1 MLNLAC
7 LCGEVRIRVDKR
19 PDFINECN
27 CSLCSKT
34 GARWGYFHPSE
45 VTVEGAT
52 NGYSRADKDAP
63 NAVVQF
69 CPRCGS
75 TTHFVLSE
83 SAIARFG
90 NGLVGVNMWL
100 ADPDDLA
107 GIELRYPDGRSWP
120 GEGDFTYVREARVI
134 GTG

>member
-1 MLNLAC
+1 MLNLTC

-19 PDFINECN
+19 PEFINECN

-52 NGYSRADKDAP
+52 NGYSRADKNTP

-69 CPRCGS
+69 CPHCGS
-75 TTHFVLSE
+75 TTHFILSE

-90 NGLVGVNMWL
+90 NSLVGVNMWL
-100 ADPDDLA
+100 ANPDDLA

-120 GEGDFTYVREARVI
+120 GEGDFTYVREARVV